1 MLYKI
6 YLPNHNPTA
15 AIHRKEEERIQA
27 IRSKIEGLLD
37 PRLVGLAAAAVAAA
51 VKASSNKSL
60 GGTVDLDAPTGV
72 QGLKE
77 YGKTVSVVLGDCVTE
92 EFGQSFT
99 VEIGNCDVE
108 KERKVVEAVVLLCK
122 TVDDR
127 KGKYE

>member
-1 MLYKI
+1 M
-6 YLPNHNPTA
+6 
-15 AIHRKEEERIQA
+15 
-27 IRSKIEGLLD
+27 
-37 PRLVGLAAAAVAAA
+37 
-51 VKASSNKSL
+51 
-60 GGTVDLDAPTGV
+60 DLDAPTGV

-127 KGKYE
+127 VRFQVVSRDVVEGQIRLGQP